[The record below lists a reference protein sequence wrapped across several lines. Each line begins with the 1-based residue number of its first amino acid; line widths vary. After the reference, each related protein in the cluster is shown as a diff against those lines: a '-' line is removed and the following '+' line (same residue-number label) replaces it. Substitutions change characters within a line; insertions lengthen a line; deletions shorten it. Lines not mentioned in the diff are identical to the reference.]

1 MAVDQGLLAWRDL
14 AHSAAGAHWPAVLVT
29 WPPSAGSR
37 AGDREPLY
45 LAATATHVR
54 VLAWSHVSVTRVTA
68 TLLATGRV
76 LELRRSEA
84 RPELWTC
91 AWQLQ
96 PDGEGELEVR
106 AEDEWGGVTV
116 TRHAYTAGAGQRAWT
131 LPRLGQLVIMG
142 DMIAFFQVR
151 RPCYT
156 FTA

>member
-1 MAVDQGLLAWRDL
+1 M
-14 AHSAAGAHWPAVLVT
+14 
-29 WPPSAGSR
+29 
-37 AGDREPLY
+37 
-45 LAATATHVR
+45 
-54 VLAWSHVSVTRVTA
+54 
-68 TLLATGRV
+68 
-76 LELRRSEA
+76 RRSEA
-84 RPELWTC
+84 RPELWTA

-106 AEDEWGGVTV
+106 AEDEVGGVTV
-116 TRHAYTAGAGQRAWT
+116 TSHAFAAGAGQQPAWT